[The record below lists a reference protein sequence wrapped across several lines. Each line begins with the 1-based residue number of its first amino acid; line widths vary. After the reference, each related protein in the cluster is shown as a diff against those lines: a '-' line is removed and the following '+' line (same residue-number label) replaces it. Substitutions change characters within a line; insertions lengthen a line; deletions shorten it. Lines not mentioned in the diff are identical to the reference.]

1 MIQPPAR
8 LSSGSVHLVRQA
20 LHGLPLGHPL
30 LFRAAVGFVAT
41 PSFFH
46 LHLDTLLPH
55 SRRRNLPCTSQ
66 RHITNELV
74 VLYRGPCCT
83 ISGLGALAGQ
93 WPWLGSTA
101 CLDLKLASALRWS
114 LVDTLSTDS
123 SGCPAFCED
132 QFCHKKAF
140 GSPMQIVT
148 LPSGRSSLPHWF
160 PLRIARLDARRASCL
175 QHGTLGRHKEIRSA
189 LSTGRHQWQGA
200 SHIRAGIN
208 RGSNAAV
215 TTREAAISS
224 NQSMSCNDDLFVER
238 SE

>member
-1 MIQPPAR
+1 MVC
-8 LSSGSVHLVRQA
+8 LSVIHCSFA
-20 LHGLPLGHPL
+20 PPLGFL
-30 LFRAAVGFVAT
+30 AT

-55 SRRRNLPCTSQ
+55 SRRRNLSCTSQ

-83 ISGLGALAGQ
+83 RSGLGALAGQ

-140 GSPMQIVT
+140 GSPLHIVT
-148 LPSGRSSLPHWF
+148 LPRGRPSLPQLV
-160 PLRIARLDARRASCL
+160 PTLCIARLHALESLVPPTRNAGPTQRNTFGALDRMIPMARSIT
-175 QHGTLGRHKEIRSA
+175 H
-189 LSTGRHQWQGA
+189 TGRHQQG
-200 SHIRAGIN
+200 
-208 RGSNAAV
+208 
-215 TTREAAISS
+215 
-224 NQSMSCNDDLFVER
+224 VER
-238 SE
+238 SSHDAGGRHIVERVYVVQQRSFRRAH